1 MTDLFAGIVPHG
13 IPSEPPAQDRL
24 LTDQHARVAAWVAER
39 VGCCEHAWAEYT
51 TIGLEREGELVGG
64 AVFESFTGTNA
75 NIHVA
80 GSGPYWMTR
89 TFLFAVF
96 DYAFNQLKL
105 KRLTGYVEA
114 ANTRALDF
122 DRKLGF
128 KDEAVLEDAMPSGD
142 VIILCMRAEHCRFI

>member
-1 MTDLFAGIVPHG
+1 MNLFAGIVPQG
-13 IPSEPPAQDRL
+13 MPSDPPSQDRL
-24 LTDQHARVAAWVAER
+24 LISEHERVAAWVAER
-39 VGCCEHAWAEYT
+39 AGCDHHAWAEFT
-51 TIGLEREGELVGG
+51 TIGLERNGELVGG

-80 GSGPYWMTR
+80 GSGAYWMTR

-96 DYAFNQLKL
+96 DYAFNQLRL

-128 KDEAVLEDAMPSGD
+128 VDEAVLKDAAPSGD
-142 VIILCMRAEHCRFI
+142 VMILCMRREHCRFI

>member
-1 MTDLFAGIVPHG
+1 MTDIFSGLIPRG
-13 IPSEPPAQDRL
+13 IPIDPPEQDQL
-24 LTDQHARVAAWVAER
+24 ITDQHGRVAAWVAAR
-39 VGCCEHAWAEYT
+39 AGCSEHAWAEYT

-64 AVFESFTGTNA
+64 VVFESFTGTNA

-80 GSGPYWMTR
+80 GSGPFWMTR
-89 TFLFAVF
+89 AFLFAVF

-114 ANTRALDF
+114 ANERALDF

-128 KDEAVLEDAMPSGD
+128 VDEAVLKDAMPSGD
-142 VIILCMRAEHCRFI
+142 VVILCMRAEHCRFI